1 MLAGYGSF
9 GPLTCCSVTAHDA
22 ALYLVHLVLVLLA
35 SFVSDVQVVE
45 HPAVKIAGW

>member
-1 MLAGYGSF
+1 
-9 GPLTCCSVTAHDA
+9 
-22 ALYLVHLVLVLLA
+22 VLVLLA